1 MHLKVLLTIHRMN
14 KQIEDIKA
22 IREMM
27 EKSSK
32 FTSINGLSLILAG
45 GFAVAGGWYARNLQ
59 RIHNYDAEALMLPLL
74 GVALVIL
81 VLAVGTISVFSY
93 CKARKNHQ
101 PLFSSITRRAGYNL
115 LVPLAVGGLFSLLML
130 LRGNIAIVAP
140 LTLIFYG
147 LALINASKFTFSE
160 IHILGICQVIIGL
173 LAAVF
178 LYNGMIFW
186 IIGFGILHIIFGVIM
201 YVKYDLKKK

>member
-1 MHLKVLLTIHRMN
+1 MN
-14 KQIEDIKA
+14 TQIEDIKA

-32 FTSINGLSLILAG
+32 FTSINGLSLVLAG
-45 GFAVAGGWYARNLQ
+45 FFAFAGGWYARHLQ
-59 RIHNYDAEALMLPLL
+59 KVHKYETDALILPWL
-74 GVALVIL
+74 GIALVIL
-81 VLAVGTISVFSY
+81 VLAVGTISIFSY
-93 CKARKNHQ
+93 CKAKKNNQ
-101 PLFSSITRRAGYNL
+101 PLFNSVTRRASYNL

-147 LALINASKFTFSE
+147 LALINTSKFTFSE
-160 IHILGICQVIIGL
+160 IHILGICQVILGL
-173 LAAVF
+173 LATVF

-186 IIGFGILHIIFGVIM
+186 IIGFGTFHIIFGLKM
-201 YVKYDLKKK
+201 YVKYDKADDTIETKKK